1 MDNNILIVVTNKIG
15 ESGAAFNK
23 NNLYCSETLYN
34 ILKHNFKNKYNIRE
48 ENFFDGAQDFTN
60 KENKPVLYIMPE
72 CFDIGKKIFGQI
84 VSNGNAFFYSKKS
97 RKIFACFDTLEN
109 AEYFNEYALDYSPA
123 QNLKELR
130 EKNMKAQKKI
140 VAKLENASVQFLSLD
155 GVCISPLAEISPG
168 VIIYPG
174 TIIEG
179 ETSVGAGCV
188 LGPNTLIADS
198 QIGENC
204 IINSSQIY
212 SSILENNIKVGPFAH
227 IRPNCV
233 IKSGVKIGDFVE
245 VKNSTL
251 GENSQA
257 SHLTYIGDSD
267 VGERVNFGCGS
278 VTVNYDGVKKAR
290 CNIEDDAFIGCN
302 TNLIAPVTIGKNAIT
317 AAGSTLTRD
326 VPDNALA
333 IARPRE
339 QTIKEN
345 WAVLRNRADKLS
357 AGADDAV
364 QPQINAER
372 AAPDNKGENN
382 AGE

>member
-1 MDNNILIVVTNKIG
+1 MKNDILVVIANKIG
-15 ESGAAFNK
+15 ESRSVFNK
-23 NNLYCSETLYN
+23 NNLYCFETLYN
-34 ILKHNFKNKYNIRE
+34 ILKHNFSNKYEIPAG
-48 ENFFDGAQDFTN
+48 NFFDGAQNLKND
-60 KENKPVLYIMPE
+60 ENKPVLYIMPE
-72 CFDIGKKIFGQI
+72 CFDIKKKIFAQLISGG
-84 VSNGNAFFYSKKS
+84 SAFFSCGKNKE
-97 RKIFACFDTLEN
+97 IFACFDEQP
-109 AEYFNEYALDYSPA
+109 AEPGSLARPQSGFNERFIDYSPVR
-123 QNLKELR
+123 NLRELR
-130 EKNMKAQKKI
+130 GKSIKAQKKI
-140 VAKLENASVQFLSLD
+140 IAKLESSGVQFASLD

-174 TIIEG
+174 TIIKG
-179 ETSVGAGCV
+179 ESKIGADCV
-188 LGPNTLIADS
+188 LGPDTLIENS
-198 QIGENC
+198 QIGEAC
-204 IINSSQIY
+204 VINSAQIY
-212 SSILENNIKVGPFAH
+212 SSMLENNIKIGPFCH

-245 VKNSTL
+245 VKNSTI

-302 TNLIAPVTIGKNAIT
+302 NNLIAPIIIGKQAVT

-339 QTIKEN
+339 QIIKEN
-345 WAVLRNRADKLS
+345 WAELRNRAHKF
-357 AGADDAV
+357 
-364 QPQINAER
+364 NAER
-372 AAPDNKGENN
+372 GAPDNKGGNN